1 MFQPVISTAEFLQ
14 IEFDEKWLLLEDC
27 ILPRSS

>member
-1 MFQPVISTAEFLQ
+1 MLQLVIKTVEFLQ

-27 ILPRSS
+27 ILPRSW